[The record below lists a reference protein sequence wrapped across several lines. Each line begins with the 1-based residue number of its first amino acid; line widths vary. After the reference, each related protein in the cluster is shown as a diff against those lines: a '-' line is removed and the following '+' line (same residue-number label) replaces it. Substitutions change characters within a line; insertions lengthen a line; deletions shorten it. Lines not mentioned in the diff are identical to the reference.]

1 MNRKILRELGEWET
15 QVAITELI
23 NAGHKQFGGTGDAG
37 AYILRGQPSLF
48 DIPEKPQEKPLERR
62 RKAMKKAL
70 DYAGEKFR
78 TAFTDFVIRYLER
91 HGAADG
97 ETIREAYQQT
107 SNPKPHKW
115 QACGAIYQKL
125 RREGKVREVGRKISN
140 QYGNSLP
147 ILALTRK
154 AGTEIV

>member
-1 MNRKILRELGEWET
+1 MNTRTALGEAVQRCYE
-15 QVAITELI
+15 Q
-23 NAGHKQFGGTGDAG
+23 NGGTGDCEPMR
-37 AYILRGQPSLF
+37 LRGQPSLF
-48 DIPEKPQEKPLERR
+48 DVPEKSQEKPIERR

-154 AGTEIV
+154 ADVEV